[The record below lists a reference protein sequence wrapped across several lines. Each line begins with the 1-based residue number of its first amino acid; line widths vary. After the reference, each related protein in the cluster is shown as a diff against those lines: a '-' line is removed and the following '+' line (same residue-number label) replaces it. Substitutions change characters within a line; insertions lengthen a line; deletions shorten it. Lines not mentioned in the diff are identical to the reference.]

1 MKTIKHKGC
10 KIVPVKRVVY
20 QVQDVSGRVLATKGS
35 TSLARTWIDGYIT
48 MSDIAAKAVGTKAPK
63 PRERKAKLPV
73 LEGALNKMLAPAK

>member
-10 KIVPVKRVVY
+10 KIVPVKRVIY

-48 MSDIAAKAVGTKAPK
+48 MSDIAAKAADAK
-63 PRERKAKLPV
+63 PRMHKVRNPKKLDKV
-73 LEGALNKMLAPAK
+73 AVSQTV